1 MGTHNGHLC
10 EQKEHTA
17 LVELAD
23 ENEWKTVPVDMNPG
37 GIWDQ

>member
-1 MGTHNGHLC
+1 MVIC
-10 EQKEHTA
+10 KQKNTA
-17 LVELAD
+17 LELAD